1 MLLQIGEIAKYYT
14 QSADGD
20 IRDEEYFYVF
30 NRVMHDRTVTSYLL
44 IPIHVF
50 KTDQAD
56 NNSKQELELLQNK
69 RTGVSE
75 RFKGSHPHN
84 YYRAEYALEM
94 REASHGKKVVSI
106 DRITD
111 GQIHSTLQEKAIQGF
126 IHQNHIRVMAGA
138 SDVMY
143 AVFDRIAQK
152 RKQET
157 QKDKGNFLD
166 IDLISSAAVGIIPQ
180 EVADILITHGKIN
193 RLGTALKI
201 LSDPDKGK
209 LYQIYAKAS
218 PAPTLTYSEFRLAI
232 RQGMGKLQSSLQEDP
247 EGFQARL
254 PENTILQ
261 YSGLEKISFRFKKGV
276 EIPKE
281 VLERKPESQEASKQF
296 ADITIKDAQE
306 AGYFLHLDTFTLLQD
321 AGIKTLRDAWCAAS
335 SEKSKILIK
344 TFKTAAVFLPLES
357 IKDDIIEAFLAF
369 EENVKKPDEYE
380 EFDTGVIIYREQ
392 EFTYT

>member
-14 QSADGD
+14 QSPDGD

-30 NRVMHDRTVTSYLL
+30 NRVMHDRKVTSYLL

-50 KTDQAD
+50 KADQAD
-56 NNSKQELELLQNK
+56 NNTKRELELLQNR
-69 RTGVSE
+69 RTGISE
-75 RFKGSHPHN
+75 RFKGSHPNN

-94 REASHGKKVVSI
+94 REASHDKKAVSI

-111 GQIHSTLQEKAIQGF
+111 GQIHTILQEKAIQGYM
-126 IHQNHIRVMAGA
+126 HQNHIRVATGSGTVMFAIFENIAGE
-138 SDVMY
+138 
-143 AVFDRIAQK
+143 

-166 IDLISSAAVGIIPQ
+166 IDLISAAAVGIIPQ

-209 LYQIYAKAS
+209 LYQIYAKVS
-218 PAPTLTYSEFRLAI
+218 PSPQLTYSDFRLAI
-232 RQGMGKLQSSLQEDP
+232 RQGMGKLHFSFQEDP
-247 EGFQARL
+247 KGFQARL

-281 VLERKPESQEASKQF
+281 ILERKSKSQEPSNQF
-296 ADITIKDAQE
+296 ADITIEDAHA

-335 SEKSKILIK
+335 SDKSKVLSK
-344 TFKTAAVFLPLES
+344 TFKTAAVFLPLSS
-357 IKDDIIEAFLAF
+357 IKDDIIEAFLTF
-369 EENVKKPDEYE
+369 EENVKKPDEYN
-380 EFDTGVIIYREQ
+380 EFETGVIIYRDKEL
-392 EFTYT
+392 TYP